1 MEIREQVSKASDF
14 FARKVGELALAV
26 QAAEVFPPA
35 AETDVP
41 ALLQEI
47 ADLRRFAYLNY
58 LAVVKAVKKRNRH
71 LELAFGEAACEMQ
84 AATLLLPQAFFS
96 SPLLSNLAT
105 RLEVRSLKP
114 AASAAAGGGQAAG
127 QLNCPICL
135 EVLRD
140 PVVLNCAHR
149 FCFECLSI
157 YVASREGEAVEA
169 PAEAEAGEASQVEL
183 HNCPVCRVPQAMDL
197 ENLQVDELL
206 SALARRCQAEGPD
219 AAAGEGEEEEEGE
232 DLAGGGPTLGAT
244 RSSAS
249 RRTTAPRAASAA
261 RARCPAA
268 PWLQTGGAGGGARAG
283 RSCASASG
291 RAPQSPRGQRP

>member
-1 MEIREQVSKASDF
+1 MKFGKRLRAEAVPRWATEHVDYKALKRALRAALEAGDWLASGFEVEIREQVSKASDI

-26 QAAEVFPPA
+26 QAAEVFPPVA
-35 AETDVP
+35 ATDVP

-71 LELAFGEAACEMQ
+71 LDLAFGEAACEMQ
-84 AATLLLPQAFFS
+84 AAALLLPQAFFS

-105 RLEVRSLKP
+105 RLEVRSLN
-114 AASAAAGGGQAAG
+114 AAG

-135 EVLRD
+135 EVLRN

-149 FCFECLSI
+149 YCFECLSI

-169 PAEAEAGEASQVEL
+169 PAEAEAGEASQV
-183 HNCPVCRVPQAMDL
+183 DL

-219 AAAGEGEEEEEGE
+219 AAAGEGEEE
-232 DLAGGGPTLGAT
+232 
-244 RSSAS
+244 
-249 RRTTAPRAASAA
+249 
-261 RARCPAA
+261 
-268 PWLQTGGAGGGARAG
+268 
-283 RSCASASG
+283 
-291 RAPQSPRGQRP
+291 

>member
-114 AASAAAGGGQAAG
+114 AASQWSHRPHYTAY
-127 QLNCPICL
+127 QLNFTECFAPSGALFAFVTWTPLCL
-135 EVLRD
+135 
-140 PVVLNCAHR
+140 PFSCHWH
-149 FCFECLSI
+149 I
-157 YVASREGEAVEA
+157 AV
-169 PAEAEAGEASQVEL
+169 PGIVQ
-183 HNCPVCRVPQAMDL
+183 
-197 ENLQVDELL
+197 LL
-206 SALARRCQAEGPD
+206 M
-219 AAAGEGEEEEEGE
+219 
-232 DLAGGGPTLGAT
+232 
-244 RSSAS
+244 
-249 RRTTAPRAASAA
+249 
-261 RARCPAA
+261 
-268 PWLQTGGAGGGARAG
+268 
-283 RSCASASG
+283 
-291 RAPQSPRGQRP
+291 

>member
-1 MEIREQVSKASDF
+1 MEIREQVNKASDF
-14 FARKVGELALAV
+14 FARKVVELALAV

-35 AETDVP
+35 AATDVP

-71 LELAFGEAACEMQ
+71 LDLAFGEAACEMQ
-84 AATLLLPQAFFS
+84 AAALLLPQAFFS

-105 RLEVRSLKP
+105 RLEVRSLK
-114 AASAAAGGGQAAG
+114 AAG

-149 FCFECLSI
+149 YCFECLSI

-232 DLAGGGPTLGAT
+232 GLAGGGTD
-244 RSSAS
+244 
-249 RRTTAPRAASAA
+249 
-261 RARCPAA
+261 
-268 PWLQTGGAGGGARAG
+268 TGGNVEFRFAQDNCSSGSECSTSSLPGSPMAADGRSRGGARAG